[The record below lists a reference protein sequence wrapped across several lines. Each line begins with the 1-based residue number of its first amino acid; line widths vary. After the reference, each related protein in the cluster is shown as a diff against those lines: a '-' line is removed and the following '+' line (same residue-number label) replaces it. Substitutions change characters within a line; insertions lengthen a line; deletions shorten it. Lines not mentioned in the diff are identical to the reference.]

1 MHSDETIH
9 LLFEKGVE
17 TVDRDMP
24 GLRDDPHKRF
34 AVVFRFVDAMLKHG
48 AYAKDGQL
56 MAASTATALRITGA
70 C

>member
-34 AVVFRFVDAMLKHG
+34 AVVFRIVDTMLKHG
-48 AYAKDGQL
+48 AYAKDGKL
-56 MAASTATALRITGA
+56 MAPNPALRLTA
-70 C
+70 A